1 MESNLF
7 NLREKLQ
14 KTEKGRIE
22 TGNEPTP
29 SATTWPQCVNP
40 LPSTPLL
47 FPSNHHHPSF
57 TFYSTFF
64 DSSRAFS
71 TFATYLIHLLISC
84 HHSYSQN
91 ERRQSIL
98 KKKSCENMAGARG
111 CFNCGGCAWCF
122 CVVAVVVSLSRALC
136 ADPCTYSSP
145 SFLPFFSCRRP
156 WCGADGDRDFLF
168 FFFLQIAIHRP
179 GTIKIVI
186 ENPCRVHRNRSWCQN
201 HQLDTRL
208 RTAQRRVHP
217 HGKKKHPFCSDQMT
231 PSRESLTRAFLSC
244 ATPLISYNCESA
256 VFSFSSPPRSR
267 VGFGIVD
274 RLSCTR
280 RWYRRHGRSRIA

>member
-1 MESNLF
+1 M
-7 NLREKLQ
+7 
-14 KTEKGRIE
+14 
-22 TGNEPTP
+22 
-29 SATTWPQCVNP
+29 NP

-84 HHSYSQN
+84 HHSYSQK

-98 KKKSCENMAGARG
+98 KKKVVKTWLVPVDVSIVEAVRG
-111 CFNCGGCAWCF
+111 
-122 CVVAVVVSLSRALC
+122 VSVLLPSSYRCRA
-136 ADPCTYSSP
+136 PYVQTRVPTPPPPSFP
-145 SFLPFFSCRRP
+145 SFLVVVHGAVLTGTATFF
-156 WCGADGDRDFLF
+156 F